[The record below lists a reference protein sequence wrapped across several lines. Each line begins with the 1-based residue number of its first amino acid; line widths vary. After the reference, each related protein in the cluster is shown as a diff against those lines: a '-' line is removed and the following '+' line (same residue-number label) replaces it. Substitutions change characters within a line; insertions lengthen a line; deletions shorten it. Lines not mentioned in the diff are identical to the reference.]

1 MPAAEKKP
9 FVCTVAPLP
18 RCPVA
23 PFARRCLGVKIKK
36 KLHIYPTLPALSQH
50 PADCLP
56 LSVFLFLC
64 LCGVLPLPLPLTA
77 CNAVWGQLSCKL
89 PSAFRVSSFVYAE
102 LNKFP

>member
-9 FVCTVAPLP
+9 FVCTVAP
-18 RCPVA
+18 
-23 PFARRCLGVKIKK
+23 FALRCLGVKIKK
-36 KLHIYPTLPALSQH
+36 KLHIYPTLPSLS
-50 PADCLP
+50 
-56 LSVFLFLC
+56 LSLCRC